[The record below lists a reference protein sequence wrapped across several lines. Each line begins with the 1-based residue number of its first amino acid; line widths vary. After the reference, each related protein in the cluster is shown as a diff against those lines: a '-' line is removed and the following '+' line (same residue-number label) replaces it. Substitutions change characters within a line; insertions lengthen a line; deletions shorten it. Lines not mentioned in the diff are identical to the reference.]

1 MRTLDLNDRG
11 QLTEEAKTGKALLK
25 ALQIVNLSAQMFA
38 HWALRDDGDTRQGLL
53 AIERAVLWSWHRI
66 QLVDE
71 DSNKNAATKAFKI
84 MWQHYNRFSLHYFER
99 IRPHCYRENGL
110 TRYASNGIESSLVV
124 FEQIGILASLG
135 LFSLHQA
142 LSPHPSENAKNNWQ
156 IKTNEVTEALASI
169 LVNNGVS
176 NTPCLD
182 RHCQD
187 ITLAMLALL
196 GTGHRNIAEEWLQK
210 LFRNVDYAYRKK
222 KYVPIAT
229 DSLDDLVEEGGWLG
243 EQATDRMMEMSWML
257 ASIASFSVIMGMD
270 VLYEQL
276 AKNAR
281 DKYPKVCIQL
291 WHPEKDLYQ
300 YLYFKPAQFESGVT
314 EAPIYFPS
322 TAAEYR
328 EQIDMICDSEFKKVV
343 SDSPAAKAGLWVL
356 DLIAHRHFST
366 PVSPVFWYSLMGQGS
381 R

>member
-1 MRTLDLNDRG
+1 M
-11 QLTEEAKTGKALLK
+11 
-25 ALQIVNLSAQMFA
+25 
-38 HWALRDDGDTRQGLL
+38 
-53 AIERAVLWSWHRI
+53 
-66 QLVDE
+66 
-71 DSNKNAATKAFKI
+71 
-84 MWQHYNRFSLHYFER
+84 HYFER

-182 RHCQD
+182 RHSQD

-270 VLYEQL
+270 VLYEQ
-276 AKNAR
+276 
-281 DKYPKVCIQL
+281 
-291 WHPEKDLYQ
+291 
-300 YLYFKPAQFESGVT
+300 
-314 EAPIYFPS
+314 
-322 TAAEYR
+322 
-328 EQIDMICDSEFKKVV
+328 
-343 SDSPAAKAGLWVL
+343 
-356 DLIAHRHFST
+356 
-366 PVSPVFWYSLMGQGS
+366 
-381 R
+381 